1 MRSRWTVRF
10 APEVQHEKYRIPR
23 GEAAQFQDA
32 IAILFDGPTPAG
44 YEPLSG
50 HPSIFAYERNGYQI
64 WYEVIEEARSI
75 RVLYFEA
82 KSSSD

>member
-1 MRSRWTVRF
+1 MRARWTVRF
-10 APEVQHEKYRIPR
+10 APEVQHEKYGIPR

-50 HPSIFAYERNGYQI
+50 HSSIFVYERNGYRI
-64 WYEVIEEARSI
+64 WYEVIEDAKSI
-75 RVLYFEA
+75 RVLYFEG